1 MIGQHICSTATA
13 ETVYIDPEFQS
24 NPQAEIPRQTP
35 RSPSRLTPAVSLVLR
50 DTLELSTQVIEK
62 ASVQA
67 SSCRCASLTLST
79 SLLLHF
85 PYYIVLVRSHQLAKD
100 NLSASLLRFQ
110 VLYLL
115 VELLAPCGLQY
126 IVSVSITITLLNTY
140 TFLACRLSCCDL
152 ACEPYSP
159 PLSPSTLSSCTSLIQ
174 HPCTNNST
182 LKVTP
187 PYCLTYVSVYSLG
200 TLLKDYTRFLLFGYW
215 FTLDYQALAI
225 LVQFVIN
232 N

>member
-35 RSPSRLTPAVSLVLR
+35 RSPSGLTPAVFLVLR

-85 PYYIVLVRSHQLAKD
+85 PYYSVLVCSHQLAKD
-100 NLSASLLRFQ
+100 NLSALLLRFQ

-115 VELLAPCGLQY
+115 VELLAPCGFLARKSKGRASFSLPFTGL
-126 IVSVSITITLLNTY
+126 VFY
-140 TFLACRLSCCDL
+140 TFIYICLYFSPFLALPLAAWNGFLS
-152 ACEPYSP
+152 
-159 PLSPSTLSSCTSLIQ
+159 
-174 HPCTNNST
+174 
-182 LKVTP
+182 
-187 PYCLTYVSVYSLG
+187 
-200 TLLKDYTRFLLFGYW
+200 
-215 FTLDYQALAI
+215 AI
-225 LVQFVIN
+225 
-232 N
+232 